1 MEPTLVT
8 PEILEAIRGGLRTEF
23 EDVFKGTETE
33 WQKIA
38 TEVPSNN
45 SGNNYA
51 WLKEVPDVREWIGD
65 RHINTLDETGY
76 RIENRKFELTV
87 GVKRTDVEDGNLGS
101 YTVRTRQ
108 VADKTAKHP
117 DVLVFEAVA
126 GGFTS
131 RCFDGQNF
139 FDTEHP
145 VGRDGKEESVSN
157 MQAGAGDAWYLLD
170 TSAPLKP
177 FIFQKRTE
185 VEFDSLDAMSNG
197 QIAETAFMKDEY
209 LFGTRHR
216 GNSGFGYWQ
225 LAYAS
230 KAELNAENLAK
241 ARDAM
246 QAFKGHSG
254 QALGVNP
261 TTLLVGISNQS
272 RAKKLMN
279 ATKIGNEY
287 NEFMGAFEL
296 IVSTRLK

>member
-1 MEPTLVT
+1 MEPTLIT

-23 EDVFKGTETE
+23 EDVFAGVETQ
-33 WQKIA
+33 WDKIA
-38 TEVPSNN
+38 TEIPSTQ

-65 RHINTLDETGY
+65 RQIHSLDETGY
-76 RIENRKFELTV
+76 RIENRKFELTI
-87 GVKRTDVEDGNLGS
+87 GVKRTDIEDGNLGS

-108 VADKTAKHP
+108 VADKAARHP
-117 DVLVFEAVA
+117 EVLVFEAVA
-126 GGFTS
+126 DGFNA

-139 FDTEHP
+139 FDHEHP
-145 VGRDGKEESVSN
+145 VGRDGKEVLVSN
-157 MQAGAGDAWYLLD
+157 MQDGDGPAWYLLD
-170 TSAPLKP
+170 TNAPLKP

-185 VEFDSLDAMSNG
+185 VEFDSFDAMANG
-197 QIAETAFMKDEY
+197 AMPETVFLKDEY

-246 QAFKGHSG
+246 QQFKGHG
-254 QALGVNP
+254 GEPLGVMP
-261 TTLLVGISNQS
+261 STLLVGISNQS

-279 ATKIGNEY
+279 ATKIGDEY
-287 NEFMGAFEL
+287 NEFMGAYEL
-296 IVSTRLK
+296 IISPRLQ